1 MPVRNFKTDFGG
13 DGLCCINSAALMAGG
28 ADTAL
33 LAGEGKQVFV
43 VTMFAAHTQET
54 VREVAA
60 AEKPIEYFL
69 KFWT

>member
-1 MPVRNFKTDFGG
+1 MRNFKTDFGG
-13 DGLCCINSAALMAGG
+13 DGLCRINSAALMAGG

-43 VTMFAAHTQET
+43 IAMVAAHTHET
-54 VREVAA
+54 VREIAA

-69 KFWT
+69 